1 MEIFYYVPQI
11 FLSNYIH
18 HIAYV
23 NGVIDTTHISEPP
36 EGGVNLV
43 IELNEHTTNFVYSES
58 VDKQPIK
65 IKKAWIT
72 GFQKQSLVYK
82 NNQNSTIISVRFK
95 PGGFYML
102 TKTPI
107 YLIPF
112 AGIEAIEILGDSFN
126 ACYQEVINHENIT
139 DKFKAIETYFLKKS
153 LEFSV
158 EQKVIEF
165 SSLNAHQPL
174 DWVVEKTGYSH
185 KHFIH
190 LHKKLTGFTP
200 KYFQRVKRLQNVIK
214 VLQYNTD
221 RIDWFSVINR
231 FGYFDQA
238 HLSKDFKAIIGLTPT
253 EYLNVIQDNN
263 LNRKISD
270 IVFCPPLQ
278 EVGK

>member
-1 MEIFYYVPQI
+1 MKIFYHKVQPL
-11 FLSNYIH
+11 LSDYIQ
-18 HIAYV
+18 HIVYV
-23 NGVIDTTHISEPP
+23 NGTINIPYINELP

-139 DKFKAIETYFLKKS
+139 DKFKAIETYFINKS

>member
-1 MEIFYYVPQI
+1 MEIFYHIVQPL
-11 FLSNYIH
+11 LSDYIQ
-18 HIAYV
+18 HIVYV
-23 NGVIDTTHISEPP
+23 NGTINIPYINELP

-43 IELNEHTTNFVYSES
+43 IELNEHTTNYVYSES

-190 LHKKLTGFTP
+190 LHKKHTGFTP

-214 VLQYNTD
+214 VLQNHTE
-221 RIDWFSVINR
+221 RIDWFALINR

-238 HLSKDFKAIIGLTPT
+238 HLSKDFKAITGLTPT
-253 EYLNVIQDNN
+253 EYLIAMKANN
-263 LNRKISD
+263 FNKEISD
-270 IVFCPPLQ
+270 MVFNPPLQ
-278 EVGK
+278 ELKE